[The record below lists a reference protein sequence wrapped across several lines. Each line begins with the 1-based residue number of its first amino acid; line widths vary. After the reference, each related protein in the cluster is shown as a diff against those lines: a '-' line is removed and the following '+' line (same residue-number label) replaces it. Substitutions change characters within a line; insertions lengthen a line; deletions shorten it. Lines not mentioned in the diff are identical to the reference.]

1 MILRLRTKW
10 LFETLSEAVFQWFI
24 SPGNLS
30 PYMRDQTG
38 LAYLSLFKLIILFKL
53 IEAYLL

>member
-53 IEAYLL
+53 I